1 MSHEPEAT
9 PRRLL
14 LRLYVAGESPN
25 SLRAIANLQ
34 AICSAYL
41 DGNVLVEIVDILEEP
56 LRLFTDG
63 VLVTPTLV
71 KASPPPTWKIVGDL
85 NETGKVLLALGVTPN
100 ESGVRNPGSEAA
112 QQHR

>member
-1 MSHEPEAT
+1 MSAIHEPLPEV
-9 PRRLL
+9 LL

-34 AICSAYL
+34 AMCREYL
-41 DGNVLVEIVDILEEP
+41 GSGCRLEIVDILEDP

-71 KASPPPTWKIVGDL
+71 TPT
-85 NETGKVLLALGVTPN
+85 
-100 ESGVRNPGSEAA
+100 AA
-112 QQHR
+112 CRQW